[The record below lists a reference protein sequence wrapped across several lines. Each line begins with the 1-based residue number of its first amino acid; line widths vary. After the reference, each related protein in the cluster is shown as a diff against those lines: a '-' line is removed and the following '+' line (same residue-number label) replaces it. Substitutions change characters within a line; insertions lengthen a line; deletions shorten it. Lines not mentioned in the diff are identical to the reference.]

1 MNEFTIQLFATFHGT
16 FAKYNELLAAER
28 EIQARLETAE
38 KTVALTR
45 DHLIDSLRNADD
57 AATPDEWKP
66 LLDGVRFVGVRLVD
80 ACLTLLQEHG
90 RLGSN
95 GLLERLV
102 AGGFRFRTASPLR
115 EIHAAMLKQQ
125 TARKAGN
132 EYVWLGDS
140 GPVAL
145 RPHLVAMRG
154 AGNQVLRT
162 ATRQNGDHVDVPPPR
177 HSAGATGGTV

>member
-16 FAKYNELLAAER
+16 FANYNELLAAER

-45 DHLIDSLRNADD
+45 DHLLDSLRNADD
-57 AATPDEWKP
+57 AAPPEEWKS

-80 ACLTLLQEHG
+80 ACLTLLQEQG
-90 RLGSN
+90 RLGSE
-95 GLLERLV
+95 GLLERLI

-125 TARKAGN
+125 AARKAGN
-132 EYVWLGDS
+132 EYLWLGNN

-145 RPHLVAMRG
+145 RPHLAAMRG
-154 AGNQVLRT
+154 SGNHVPRT
-162 ATRQNGDHVDVPPPR
+162 ATRQNGDQVDVPRPG
-177 HSAGATGGTV
+177 HSAVATGGTA